1 MLPNTFILC
10 RGPGALFGPERVE
23 GDGVALGEHRGVQEF
38 RPGFGV
44 GFDGVD
50 VGVGIQARTVLEFM
64 EEHACSVFGS
74 IDDDGIGSTG
84 IRIPAVDV
92 LRFDGLYL
100 LLCGEGCDPQRGMG
114 EKVDRDALVTLS
126 CGKQS
131 KDPAPQAPWEVIVLS
146 FREIG
151 DEFAMFAGGVDR
163 GAGIDD
169 LLAKLESVKVRGL
182 AGLFFDPLTRLGR
195 DRL

>member
-1 MLPNTFILC
+1 
-10 RGPGALFGPERVE
+10 
-23 GDGVALGEHRGVQEF
+23 
-38 RPGFGV
+38 
-44 GFDGVD
+44 
-50 VGVGIQARTVLEFM
+50 M
-64 EEHACSVFGS
+64 EEHTCSVFGS
-74 IDDDGIGSTG
+74 IDDDGIGSTR

-100 LLCGEGCDPQRGMG
+100 LLCGEGCDAQRGMG
-114 EKVDRDALVTLS
+114 EEVDRDALS
-126 CGKQS
+126 CGEQS

-163 GAGIDD
+163 GVRIDD

-182 AGLFFDPLTRLGR
+182 ASLLLDPLARLGR